1 MVDTAGLWQRMGS
14 PPIED
19 PQIHHPDRFAV
30 MPRGTAPEI
39 VPSIRP
45 QLLEGDREHQEYHAE
60 GFVDHLSAAHVKG
73 HNSVYKTAGDAPI
86 PPRADNNNKTTD
98 NSVRLRIVGTMGVI
112 FGLLACKAM
121 L

>member
-19 PQIHHPDRFAV
+19 PQIHHPDRFA
-30 MPRGTAPEI
+30 MLPRGTAPEI
-39 VPSIRP
+39 IPPIRP

-60 GFVDHLSAAHVKG
+60 GFVDHLSAAHVEG
-73 HNSVYKTAGDAPI
+73 HNSVYKTAPRGD
-86 PPRADNNNKTTD
+86 DSKTTTE
-98 NSVRLRIVGTMGVI
+98 SGQLRVIGIIGVV